1 MKHAILAFAMD
12 PLTGK
17 IDMDLITTGR
27 SHAFRQMVS
36 DCKLRLLEALN
47 TAAAKS
53 IPIINFINSQKHI
66 KDQVLYIFAASRVF
80 SSLSLEPHCLSWA
93 KTGKSRRRDVERMY

>member
-1 MKHAILAFAMD
+1 MD

-47 TAAAKS
+47 AAAAKS
-53 IPIINFINSQKHI
+53 MPIASFINSQKHV
-66 KDQVLYIFAASRVF
+66 KDQVLHVFVASRA
-80 SSLSLEPHCLSWA
+80 SLSLSLKPHYRS
-93 KTGKSRRRDVERMY
+93 